1 MQTRREGA
9 RACASVTLHA
19 VELAEFTSCSG
30 FGSGFTSF
38 AMRRNSPVKQQQV
51 DASRAVSAELE
62 ESLGKEKPVDN
73 EAVHPRTRVHAS
85 VKPTGNQQRSASA
98 AKPFVAELCK
108 EML

>member
-19 VELAEFTSCSG
+19 VELVEFTSCSG

-38 AMRRNSPVKQQQV
+38 VMQRNSPVKQQQV
-51 DASRAVSAELE
+51 DASRAVSAELA

-73 EAVHPRTRVHAS
+73 EAVHPRTRVHAA
-85 VKPTGNQQRSASA
+85 VKSTGI
-98 AKPFVAELCK
+98 
-108 EML
+108 